1 MQIVTGG
8 TRASAYGGRFSGEVA
23 LEMLRE
29 APSADEPDIAVGHFD
44 DGAVTNWHQH
54 PGGQILYVLAG
65 VARVGTAADGSV
77 LLQPGTLVVA
87 PAGER
92 HWHGA
97 APGADARVLSL
108 TWGATAWEDTAGG

>member
-8 TRASAYGGRFSGEVA
+8 NKASAYGGRFSGEVQ

-29 APSADEPDIAVGHFD
+29 APAAGEPDVAVGHFH
-44 DGAVTNWHQH
+44 DGAVTNWHSH
-54 PGGQILYVLAG
+54 PGGQLLYVLAG
-65 VARVGTAADGSV
+65 AARVGTEADGAV
-77 LLQPGTLVVA
+77 QLAPGSLVVA

-97 APGADARVLSL
+97 APGETARVLSL